1 MACAWSASLLTKHRY
16 MLRVRRTDVKYGFIL
31 ILLRTCRKKLFDAVH
46 YFVHLNLAL
55 ALCLA
60 LVVFV
65 AGVEPAAA
73 NEVPLVHSKTSNG
86 LMLILRYVG
95 TY

>member
-1 MACAWSASLLTKHRY
+1 MCVQWFLVWLFEKYNHFLLLLVLFHTI
-16 MLRVRRTDVKYGFIL
+16 RT
-31 ILLRTCRKKLFDAVH
+31 TCRKKLFNAMH
-46 YFVHLNLAL
+46 LFVHLNLAL

-73 NEVPLVHSKTSNG
+73 NEVLVCTIATN
-86 LMLILRYVG
+86 
-95 TY
+95 TTQ